1 MWLKVNLSSVGLGT
15 SCVYCKSPRSLSH
28 SKAMCL
34 LTLAIAF
41 YLLWWNWA
49 RGLLKTHAFITTWS
63 WTFRP
68 YSQVNGRPCLPGSM
82 VTLWHA
88 HKCCTISYLDVYDA
102 SHPSTLQTNLGPSLA
117 GWTLSMAIV
126 GGATIFM
133 ATPSMA
139 TKGKGNL
146 I

>member
-1 MWLKVNLSSVGLGT
+1 
-15 SCVYCKSPRSLSH
+15 
-28 SKAMCL
+28 
-34 LTLAIAF
+34 
-41 YLLWWNWA
+41 
-49 RGLLKTHAFITTWS
+49 
-63 WTFRP
+63 
-68 YSQVNGRPCLPGSM
+68 
-82 VTLWHA
+82 
-88 HKCCTISYLDVYDA
+88 LDVYDA